1 MTFNAKTYWEKRL
14 SERFN
19 LGGVGHFVFS
29 EHYNKWLYKA
39 KKRTL
44 GKILLLHGIVISDKT
59 ICDIGC
65 GTGYFVDFF
74 HERGVKDIV
83 GVDISTT
90 SIANL
95 KRKYPQ
101 YLFIM
106 RDISSYL
113 LVSKI
118 NRQFDILN
126 AFDVLYHIIDDKSFQ
141 TAISNM
147 SHLIREGGFIFI
159 SDLLSKNNIEAAEH
173 VKFRSKEIYKKLFKK
188 YSFKIISIY
197 PLYYFLNRPIFAKI
211 GTYGLS
217 IDNLCAPLYYYLDSV
232 FLTPE
237 KSNLNVIIAKKVK
250 P

>member
-1 MTFNAKTYWEKRL
+1 MTYNPNDYWQVRL
-14 SERFN
+14 SRRFN
-19 LGGVGHFVFS
+19 LSGVGHFVFN

-44 GKILLLHGIVISDKT
+44 EKILLLHGIVINDKT
-59 ICDIGC
+59 ICDMGC

-90 SIANL
+90 SIVSLN
-95 KRKYPQ
+95 KKYPQ
-101 YLFIM
+101 YLFIR

-113 LVSKI
+113 LVSVI

-126 AFDVLYHIIDDKSFQ
+126 AFDVLYHIIDDKSLR

-147 SHLIREGGFIFI
+147 SHLTKEGGFIFI
-159 SDLLSKNNIEAAEH
+159 SDLLGKNNIDAAEH
-173 VKFRSKEIYKKLFKK
+173 VKFRSKEMYEKLFEEN
-188 YSFKIISIY
+188 SFEIMDIY

-211 GTYGLS
+211 GSFGLS
-217 IDNLCAPLYYYLDSV
+217 IDNLCAPLYYYLDSF
-232 FLTPE
+232 FLTSK